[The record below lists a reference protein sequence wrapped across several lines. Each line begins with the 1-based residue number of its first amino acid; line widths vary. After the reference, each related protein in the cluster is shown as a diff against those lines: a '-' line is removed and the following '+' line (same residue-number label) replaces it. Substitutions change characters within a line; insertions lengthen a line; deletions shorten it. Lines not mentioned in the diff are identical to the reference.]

1 MKRFFIFLKTELKL
15 SLRDMNM
22 PIFAVIMPLVI
33 FVILGILYG
42 EKPAFDGASYTF
54 LEQSFGAACAIAI
67 CAGGL
72 MGLPQAISDSRER
85 KVLKRFRVT
94 PVSPVFL
101 LGVEMAMYI
110 VYCAASL
117 GTLAIAAIFW
127 KVRLQGSLSY
137 FLGSWLLTM
146 VSTLS
151 VGLLVGG
158 VAKNTKQAGVIASI
172 LYFPMLVFFR
182 HDAPHRSHAPGDAED
197 REPVPPD
204 AGHLAD
210 EKHVFTHESRE
221 CTGADLRDAWP
232 HRALRG
238 ARRPVLSLGIV
249 PLPLIYTSNAPIP
262 RAPKG
267 RAGAASFVVII

>member
-127 KVRLQGSLSY
+127 KVRLQGSLPY

-172 LYFPMLVFFR
+172 LYFPMLVFSGTTLPIEVMPRAMQKIMRLFPLTQGISLMKNTFLR
-182 HDAPHRSHAPGDAED
+182 MNPGN
-197 REPVPPD
+197 
-204 AGHLAD
+204 
-210 EKHVFTHESRE
+210 
-221 CTGADLRDAWP
+221 
-232 HRALRG
+232 
-238 ARRPVLSLGIV
+238 VL
-249 PLPLIYTSNAPIP
+249 APICVMLGLTALCVGLAV
-262 RAPKG
+262 RFF
-267 RAGAASFVVII
+267 RWE